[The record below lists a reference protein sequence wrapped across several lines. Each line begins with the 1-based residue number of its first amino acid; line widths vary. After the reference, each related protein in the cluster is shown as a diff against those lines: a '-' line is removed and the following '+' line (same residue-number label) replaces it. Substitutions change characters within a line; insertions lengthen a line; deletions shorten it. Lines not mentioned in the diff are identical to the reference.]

1 MSLAGAGA
9 SGAAG
14 CESSQ
19 RSGCRP
25 DFVNQCPG
33 ENISLARPRFGDAV
47 ESPYFECLDRGG
59 GTLAV
64 TLETMITGAAA
75 TA

>member
-1 MSLAGAGA
+1 LAGAGA

-33 ENISLARPRFGDAV
+33 ENISLAGPGLATQ
-47 ESPYFECLDRGG
+47 SKALFECLDRAEAP
-59 GTLAV
+59 LAV
-64 TLETMITGAAA
+64 TLETMITGAGRNA
-75 TA
+75 